1 MAGKYH
7 ILTMGCQMNKNDSER
22 IIGLLLSFGL
32 AEEPAPAKADLLI
45 INTCS
50 VRQSAED
57 RVRGMV
63 KNWLEYKKI
72 NPKII
77 IALTGCLP
85 GRDHDGRLKK
95 KFPGV
100 DLFFNIEQLPF
111 FPQWLSGL
119 NPELIENA
127 GRETAVDYLNIFP
140 KRQNFARAFITIQ
153 TGCNNFCSYCVVPYA
168 RGRERNRP
176 VREILAEA
184 RQFAGQGGLEAT
196 LLGQVVNRYIAPDI
210 ENFSKNNPF
219 LNCHSR
225 TRFASINSSGNPD
238 TGSVVEQAGIQSRGL
253 SPSGSPNRS
262 GMTNGADADCHFAA
276 LLWELNQIDGLRRIY
291 FTAPDPQYFNE
302 AQIEALKLPKLAN
315 YIHLPAQ
322 SGDNEIL
329 RKMNRKYTREQ
340 YIDIIKKIRAARPG
354 IAIGTDLI
362 VGFCGETDEQFINTL
377 DLYRQCDFD
386 IAYLAQYSERSG
398 TAAAKIYKDDVPRE
412 IKKRRWDELQNLM
425 EKIVFEK
432 NQKYTGREVEVL
444 VEGCS
449 PPSVSLSALGV
460 SGGGRSPSPSA
471 REGGGGEREI
481 CSGMSS
487 EMKFVQFLG
496 TPDLVDKIARVKI
509 FEAKEWLLKGELI
522 E

>member
-1 MAGKYH
+1 
-7 ILTMGCQMNKNDSER
+7 MGCQMNKNDSER
-22 IIGLLLSFGL
+22 IAGLLSSFGL
-32 AEEPAPAKADLLI
+32 TEEEEPANADLLI

-57 RVRGMV
+57 RVRGMI
-63 KNWLEYKKI
+63 KNWLEFKKT

-85 GRDHDGRLKK
+85 GRDHNGWLRK
-95 KFPGV
+95 KFPKV

-111 FPQWLSGL
+111 FPQWLFGL
-119 NPELIENA
+119 NPKLIEND
-127 GRETAVDYLNIFP
+127 GQETAGDYLNIFP
-140 KRQNFARAFITIQ
+140 KRQNSARAFITIQ

-176 VREILAEA
+176 VKEILAEA
-184 RQFAGQGGLEAT
+184 RDFAQKGGLEIT
-196 LLGQVVNRYIAPDI
+196 LLGQVVNHYLPCEIIPPGAGLPRSGISQGG
-210 ENFSKNNPF
+210 FSKKNPF

-225 TRFASINSSGNPD
+225 TRFASINSSGNSD

-291 FTAPDPQYFNE
+291 FTAPDPQYMNDV
-302 AQIEALKLPKLAN
+302 QIEALKLPKLAN

-340 YIDIIKKIRAARPG
+340 YIDIIKKIRASRPG

-362 VGFCGETDEQFINTL
+362 VGFCGETDEQFKNTL

-398 TAAAKIYKDDVPRE
+398 TAAAKLYQDDVPRE

-444 VEGCS
+444 VEKCDNG
-449 PPSVSLSALGV
+449 
-460 SGGGRSPSPSA
+460 
-471 REGGGGEREI
+471 I

-487 EMKFVQFLG
+487 EMKLTQFLG